1 MAIYLMIYS
10 KNLQHYNK
18 MTLQRLFLSQQRNIG
33 HLTGADPGFPVGKKL
48 HEIETNLGQ
57 YLIRT
62 VSPLY
67 LDDRIHVSKFFTR
80 K

>member
-1 MAIYLMIYS
+1 MF

-18 MTLQRLFLSQQRNIG
+18 MTLQRLFLSRQRNIG
-33 HLTGADPGFPVGKKL
+33 HLTGFPEGKKL
-48 HEIETNLGQ
+48 HEIEKNLGQ

-67 LDDRIHVSKFFTR
+67 LDDTIHVSKFFTR